1 MNRQIR
7 TAGGAAVIAA
17 GAGVLALL
25 TTWEPDPRD
34 PGLVYADKLAG
45 GLVRGLLSTPISP
58 DWSPL
63 PFLIALARDI
73 GARLAYWPCGS
84 YFHRPSP

>member
-17 GAGVLALL
+17 GAGLLALL

-34 PGLVYADKLAG
+34 PGLVYADKW
-45 GLVRGLLSTPISP
+45 T
-58 DWSPL
+58 
-63 PFLIALARDI
+63 
-73 GARLAYWPCGS
+73 
-84 YFHRPSP
+84 